1 MYFDDLD
8 QIKSIAKKNGTS
20 VFVVPDEIDFKIKG
34 SIILKPEQKTVITI
48 EQVREVISLLVK
60 KQVSETFIIIRPA
73 EKMNREAAN
82 AFLKCLEEPQDNVHF
97 ILITS
102 TPYQLLPT
110 ILSRAMIY
118 FLKPDDKSFNKIA
131 ADDEIVSMAKKLI
144 AAKQQDLIGLA
155 EEISK
160 KKNGARKYAL
170 DILGAAIEILYKTYL
185 VNQKNVFLKRI
196 PNFLMAYDAINR
208 NGHIRLHLVADLL

>member
-1 MYFDDLD
+1 M
-8 QIKSIAKKNGTS
+8 
-20 VFVVPDEIDFKIKG
+20 
-34 SIILKPEQKTVITI
+34 
-48 EQVREVISLLVK
+48 R
-60 KQVSETFIIIRPA
+60 
-73 EKMNREAAN
+73 
-82 AFLKCLEEPQDNVHF
+82 
-97 ILITS
+97 
-102 TPYQLLPT
+102 
-110 ILSRAMIY
+110 
-118 FLKPDDKSFNKIA
+118 PDDESFNKIA